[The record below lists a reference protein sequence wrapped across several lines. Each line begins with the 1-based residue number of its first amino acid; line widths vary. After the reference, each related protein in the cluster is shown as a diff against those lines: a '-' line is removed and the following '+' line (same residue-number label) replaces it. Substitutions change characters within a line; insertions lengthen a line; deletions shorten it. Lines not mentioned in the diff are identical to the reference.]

1 MLHLL
6 FVYKTTRW
14 SINNFKHGNDNALNK
29 LFKDA
34 ERNETDSQQGMT
46 MNFERISARKMQF
59 SDCDN
64 DGKLF
69 RFDADICLI
78 GKLLG
83 KLFAK
88 TDRTQPKQRANV

>member
-34 ERNETDSQQGMT
+34 ERNETHSQQGMT
-46 MNFERISARKMQF
+46 MNFARTLLQDLDAVQRLRQQWQTIS
-59 SDCDN
+59 
-64 DGKLF
+64 L
-69 RFDADICLI
+69 
-78 GKLLG
+78 
-83 KLFAK
+83 
-88 TDRTQPKQRANV
+88 

>member
-46 MNFERISARKMQF
+46 MNFARTCAPRCSPAIMTTTTANYF
-59 SDCDN
+59 
-64 DGKLF
+64 
-69 RFDADICLI
+69 A
-78 GKLLG
+78 LLQI
-83 KLFAK
+83 F
-88 TDRTQPKQRANV
+88 V